1 MDQNTKDKT
10 LDNLTKTESIL
21 IVVSDET
28 GFDGIAAG
36 LALYLSLIKLGKNVS
51 IVAREPSVGD
61 AEQIYGVNHIG
72 KTADKKTPVV
82 IIQNA
87 IDTVDKVTYF
97 LEEDRLKVVIHSLPG
112 SAGVTKEQISL
123 EYSST
128 PANLIF
134 AIGFEN
140 LHELQSKIAHEQ
152 QISPESWIISINVGE
167 LKQKFAQD
175 SFVDPQAISISE
187 VTVKVLQE
195 LALPLDEDI
204 AFNLYAAISQSTQN
218 FSPAR
223 TKPQSFEI
231 AAWLV
236 KFGAGRA
243 SLAQKDTK
251 TADQHISQPA
261 AFNRKPIQTAQD
273 FFESQPAIEEVESA
287 PELKPSKDW
296 LKPPKIYKGSKS
308 FNGENKG

>member
-1 MDQNTKDKT
+1 MDQSTKDKT
-10 LDNLTKTESIL
+10 LDNLTKAQSIL
-21 IVVSDET
+21 IAVSDET
-28 GFDGIAAG
+28 GFDGLAAG

-51 IVAREPSVGD
+51 IVARDPSVGD
-61 AEQIYGVNHIG
+61 AKQIYGVNYIG
-72 KTADKKTPVV
+72 KTADKKTPIVV
-82 IIQNA
+82 IQNA
-87 IDTVDKVTYF
+87 INTVDKVTYF
-97 LEEDRLKVVIHSLPG
+97 LDEDKLKVLIHPLPG
-112 SAGVTKEQISL
+112 STGITKEQISL
-123 EYSST
+123 EYSFT

-140 LHELQSKIAHEQ
+140 LEELQSKITHEQ
-152 QISPESWIISINVGE
+152 QISPEVWIISINVGE
-167 LKQKFAQD
+167 LERKFAQD
-175 SFVDPQAISISE
+175 SFVDLQATSISE
-187 VTVKVLQE
+187 VTAKVLQE

-204 AFNLYAAISQSTQN
+204 AFNLYTAISHSTQN

-231 AAWLV
+231 AAWLI

-243 SLAQKDTK
+243 SLAQKETK
-251 TADQHISQPA
+251 MPDQHISQPA
-261 AFNRKPIQTAQD
+261 AFNQKQIQTAQD
-273 FFESQPAIEEVESA
+273 FFESVPAIEEVESE